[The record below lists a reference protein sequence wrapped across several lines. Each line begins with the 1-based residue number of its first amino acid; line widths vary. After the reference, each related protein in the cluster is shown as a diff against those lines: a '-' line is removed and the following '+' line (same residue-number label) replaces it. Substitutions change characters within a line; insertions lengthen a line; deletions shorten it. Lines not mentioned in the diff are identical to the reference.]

1 MSRLNFD
8 PCGLYRLTSC
18 TQPYINHGRT
28 SLVRSPTSPFSPNT
42 RLRTAADTEQCILV
56 ILTAFYVT
64 AKIIHLLYVSQK
76 SSVKLSHVSSVYV
89 SPKTK
94 LHCQSIWLP
103 RSVASAENAVY
114 RRHYT
119 GCVYNGMGSWMLVD
133 DAGNSSTVFKTR
145 NGQLQEVLAMMG
157 DNAGCPTF
165 CAATIGPSVKH
176 QQQMFA

>member
-1 MSRLNFD
+1 MYIKFLCR
-8 PCGLYRLTSC
+8 GLLKDV
-18 TQPYINHGRT
+18 P
-28 SLVRSPTSPFSPNT
+28 
-42 RLRTAADTEQCILV
+42 LRG
-56 ILTAFYVT
+56 
-64 AKIIHLLYVSQK
+64 
-76 SSVKLSHVSSVYV
+76 
-89 SPKTK
+89 
-94 LHCQSIWLP
+94 
-103 RSVASAENAVY
+103 VASAENAVY

-119 GCVYNGMGSWMLVD
+119 GCVDNGMGSGMLVD